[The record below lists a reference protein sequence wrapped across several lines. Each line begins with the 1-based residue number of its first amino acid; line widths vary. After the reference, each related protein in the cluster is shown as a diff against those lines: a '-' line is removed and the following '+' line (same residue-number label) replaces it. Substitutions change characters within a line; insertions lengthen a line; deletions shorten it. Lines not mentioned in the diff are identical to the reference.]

1 MGKLK
6 IGCSCLKHKVPIS
19 WTTRGCLVLKKPSLI
34 THHSSLNFPHSSF
47 KISQFPKPHMFGT
60 LFSASHHSN
69 ISTFYGTHYLSTIP
83 VYTST
88 FLLFFFFFSSL
99 SPNTQT
105 QFSLPLRPSILFLS
119 SSPNS
124 AELHLTEYKQRRSP
138 AKEIHLALIS
148 TSPSVDLH
156 RHPAYKITFEGQQ
169 RRRSPPLWPMS
180 FLLRP
185 PLFC

>member
-69 ISTFYGTHYLSTIP
+69 ISTFYGTHYLSTIH
-83 VYTST
+83 VYKST
-88 FLLFFFFFSSL
+88 FLLFFFFFHHSPPIPRHSS
-99 SPNTQT
+99 
-105 QFSLPLRPSILFLS
+105 LFLS
-119 SSPNS
+119 APPFSSSHRVQTVP
-124 AELHLTEYKQRRSP
+124 
-138 AKEIHLALIS
+138 IS
-148 TSPSVDLH
+148 TSPSINSADL
-156 RHPAYKITFEGQQ
+156 QQ
-169 RRRSPPLWPMS
+169 RKST
-180 FLLRP
+180 
-185 PLFC
+185 